1 MPQIGL
7 VLPGGGARGAYEAG
21 ALSVLIPAL
30 EARGERVE
38 IVCGTSVGGINAAVV
53 AAVASQPAARQA
65 QTFLDHWRSVRK
77 SSVISPV
84 IGVGTGLGLLR
95 LAGEVLELPGMRAAS
110 LLDPSPLARSLE
122 GWIDWDAL
130 HANVAGGVMQ
140 AVCVVAT
147 SLERGLP
154 VGFVESAAQP
164 PRSDREIHYVHTRL
178 EGQHVRASAAIPL
191 LFPPVEVTAPLGAS
205 GHYVD
210 GATRLNAP
218 IAPALALGADRV
230 IVVGYE
236 PLAAE
241 RPPAVRGGLPRLADV
256 AANALDG
263 LLLDQVAHDVRR
275 MLTVNAFFAESATTG
290 TSRAARA
297 YREAHGRPPYRRI
310 SYALVAPSRRGR
322 DRRAGRGG
330 LPGPLRRPARAA
342 LAGLRAAR
350 PPAGRRPRALAR
362 RTALVH
368 PLRRGLHRAPAAGRP
383 RRRQALAGR
392 SPRLLVGGRGRGRLR
407 DRRRLLGHDRARRVP
422 RAQAALGPRSTETPE
437 WPGLPSDGSSERS
450 K

>member
-1 MPQIGL
+1 VAQIGL

-21 ALSVLIPAL
+21 ALSVLLPAL

-38 IVCGTSVGGINAAVV
+38 IVCGTSVGSINAAVV
-53 AAVASQPAARQA
+53 AAVAARPAGEQA
-65 QTFLDHWRSVRK
+65 QCFLDHWRSVRK
-77 SSVISPV
+77 GDVISPV
-84 IGVGTGLGLLR
+84 IGIGTGLGLLR

-110 LLDPSPLARSLE
+110 LLDPSPLARSLD

-130 HANVAGGVMQ
+130 HANVAGRLVH

-147 SLERGLP
+147 SLDRGLP
-154 VGFVESAAQP
+154 VGFVESAELP

-178 EGQHVRASAAIPL
+178 EGQHVRASAAIPM
-191 LFPPVEVTAPLGAS
+191 LFPPVEVTAPLGAT

-218 IAPALALGADRV
+218 IAPALALGAERV

-241 RPPAVRGGLPRLADV
+241 RAAPKAGSPRLADV

-275 MLTVNAFFAESATTG
+275 LLAVNAFFAEHPTTG

-297 YREAHGRPPYRRI
+297 YREANGRPPYRKI
-310 SYALVAPSRRGR
+310 SYALVAPSRRGELGALAEEVFQQR
-322 DRRAGRGG
+322 YGG
-330 LPGPLRRPARAA
+330 LR
-342 LAGLRAAR
+342 GLRS
-350 PPAGRRPRALAR
+350 PDFAL
-362 RTALVH
+362 
-368 PLRRGLHRAPAAGRP
+368 
-383 RRRQALAGR
+383 LA
-392 SPRLLVGGRGRGRLR
+392 
-407 DRRRLLGHDRARRVP
+407 RLLGGG
-422 RAQAALGPRSTETPE
+422 RAQSRGELLSFVLFDEVFIERLLQAGRADAERWLAAH
-437 WPGLPSDGSSERS
+437 PGFWSSDAAAVGFEAPDVSSEAIALDEFRALRRR
-450 K
+450 

>member
-1 MPQIGL
+1 MPKIGL

-30 EARGERVE
+30 EARGERIE

-53 AAVASQPAARQA
+53 AAVAARPAGEQA
-65 QTFLDHWRSVRK
+65 SIFLERWRSVRK
-77 SSVISPV
+77 SNVISPV
-84 IGVGTGLGLLR
+84 IGVGTALGLLR
-95 LAGEVLELPGMRAAS
+95 LAGEVLELPGLRAAS

-122 GWIDWDAL
+122 HWIDWDAL
-130 HANVAGGVMQ
+130 HANVAGRLMH

-147 SLERGLP
+147 SLDRGLP
-154 VGFVESAAQP
+154 VGFVESAEQP
-164 PRSDREIHYVHTRL
+164 PRSDREIDYVHTRL
-178 EGQHVRASAAIPL
+178 EGQHVRASAAIPM
-191 LFPPVEVTAPLGAS
+191 LFPPVEITAPLGAT

-236 PLAAE
+236 PLAPAE
-241 RPPAVRGGLPRLADV
+241 RPKRTGLPRLADV

-275 MLTVNAFFAESATTG
+275 MLAVNSFFAEHPTTG

-310 SYALVAPSRRGR
+310 SYALVAPSRRGEIGALAER
-322 DRRAGRGG
+322 VFQQRYGG
-330 LPGPLRRPARAA
+330 LR
-342 LAGLRAAR
+342 GLRS
-350 PPAGRRPRALAR
+350 PDFALMA
-362 RTALVH
+362 
-368 PLRRGLHRAPAAGRP
+368 
-383 RRRQALAGR
+383 
-392 SPRLLVGGRGRGRLR
+392 
-407 DRRRLLGHDRARRVP
+407 RLLGG
-422 RAQAALGPRSTETPE
+422 AQAQSRGELLSFVLFDEVFIEHLLEAGRADAERWLADHPGFWSADAAAAGFESADVSAEAIALDEFRA
-437 WPGLPSDGSSERS
+437 LRRR
-450 K
+450 

>member
-1 MPQIGL
+1 MRTRAGARTFVAVAKIGL

-30 EARGERVE
+30 HARGERVE

-53 AAVASQPAARQA
+53 AAVAAKPAAEQA
-65 QTFLDHWRSVRK
+65 QTFLEHWRSVRK
-77 SSVISPV
+77 SNVISRV
-84 IGVGTGLGLLR
+84 IGIGTGLGLLR
-95 LAGEVLELPGMRAAS
+95 LAGEILELPGMRAAS

-130 HANVAGGVMQ
+130 HANVAGGLMD

-154 VGFVESAAQP
+154 VGFVESAATP

-178 EGQHVRASAAIPL
+178 EAQHVRASAAIPL
-191 LFPPVEVTAPLGAS
+191 VFPPVEITAPLGAT

-218 IAPALALGADRV
+218 IAPALALGAERI

-236 PLAAE
+236 PLAAD
-241 RPPAVRGGLPRLADV
+241 RPPATRTGLPRLADV

-275 MLTVNAFFAESATTG
+275 MLAVNAFFAESATTG

-297 YREAHGRPPYRRI
+297 YREAHGRPPYRQI
-310 SYALVAPSRRGR
+310 SYALVAPSQRGELGALAEEVFR
-322 DRRAGRGG
+322 ERYGG
-330 LPGPLRRPARAA
+330 LR
-342 LAGLRAAR
+342 GLRS
-350 PPAGRRPRALAR
+350 PDFAL
-362 RTALVH
+362 
-368 PLRRGLHRAPAAGRP
+368 
-383 RRRQALAGR
+383 LA
-392 SPRLLVGGRGRGRLR
+392 
-407 DRRRLLGHDRARRVP
+407 RLLGGG
-422 RAQAALGPRSTETPE
+422 RAQSRGELLSFVLFDEVFIERLLQAGRADAQSWLTAHPGFWSADAAAAGFETT
-437 WPGLPSDGSSERS
+437 GVSSDTIALDEFRALRRR
-450 K
+450 

>member
-1 MPQIGL
+1 MVAVAQIGL

-21 ALSVLIPAL
+21 ALSVLLPAL

-53 AAVASQPAARQA
+53 AAVAARPAEEQA
-65 QTFLDHWRSVRK
+65 AVFLEHWRSVRK

-84 IGVGTGLGLLR
+84 IGIGTGLGLLR

-130 HANVAGGVMQ
+130 HANVAGRLIH

-147 SLERGLP
+147 SLERGMP
-154 VGFVESAAQP
+154 VGFVESGDKP

-191 LFPPVEVTAPLGAS
+191 LFPPVEVTAPLGAA

-218 IAPALALGADRV
+218 IAPALALGAERV

-241 RPPAVRGGLPRLADV
+241 RTPAVNGGLPRLADV

-275 MLTVNAFFAESATTG
+275 MLTVNSFFAEHATTG

-297 YREAHGRPPYRRI
+297 YRESRGRPPYRRI
-310 SYALVAPSRRGR
+310 SYALVAPSRRGEIGALAEAIFQER
-322 DRRAGRGG
+322 YGG
-330 LPGPLRRPARAA
+330 LR
-342 LAGLRAAR
+342 GLRS
-350 PPAGRRPRALAR
+350 PDFAL
-362 RTALVH
+362 
-368 PLRRGLHRAPAAGRP
+368 
-383 RRRQALAGR
+383 LA
-392 SPRLLVGGRGRGRLR
+392 
-407 DRRRLLGHDRARRVP
+407 RLLGGG
-422 RAQAALGPRSTETPE
+422 RAQSRGELLSFVLFDEVFIERLLQAGRADAERWLADHPAFWSSDAAAVGFETADVPADTIALDE
-437 WPGLPSDGSSERS
+437 FRALKRR
-450 K
+450 

>member
-21 ALSVLIPAL
+21 ALSVLLPAL

-38 IVCGTSVGGINAAVV
+38 IVCGTSVGSINAAVV
-53 AAVASQPAARQA
+53 AAVAAKPAGEQA

-77 SSVISPV
+77 GNVISPV
-84 IGVGTGLGLLR
+84 IGIGTGLGLLR
-95 LAGEVLELPGMRAAS
+95 LAGEVLELPGMRATS

-130 HANVAGGVMQ
+130 HANVAGRLVH

-147 SLERGLP
+147 SLDRGLP
-154 VGFVESAAQP
+154 VGFVESAELP

-191 LFPPVEVTAPLGAS
+191 LFPPVEVTAPLGAT

-218 IAPALALGADRV
+218 IAPALALGAERV

-241 RPPAVRGGLPRLADV
+241 RPPAKAGLPRLADV

-275 MLTVNAFFAESATTG
+275 MLAVNAFFAEHPTTG

-297 YREAHGRPPYRRI
+297 YREANGRPPYRKI
-310 SYALVAPSRRGR
+310 SYALVAPSRRGEIGALAER
-322 DRRAGRGG
+322 VFQERYGG
-330 LPGPLRRPARAA
+330 LR
-342 LAGLRAAR
+342 GLRS
-350 PPAGRRPRALAR
+350 PDFAL
-362 RTALVH
+362 
-368 PLRRGLHRAPAAGRP
+368 
-383 RRRQALAGR
+383 LA
-392 SPRLLVGGRGRGRLR
+392 
-407 DRRRLLGHDRARRVP
+407 RLLGGG
-422 RAQAALGPRSTETPE
+422 RAQSRGELLSFVLFDEVFIEHLLQAGRADAERWLDDHPGFWSSDAAAVGFEAPDVSAEAIALDEFRA
-437 WPGLPSDGSSERS
+437 LRRR
-450 K
+450 

>member
-1 MPQIGL
+1 VPQIGL

-30 EARGERVE
+30 EARGERIE

-53 AAVASQPAARQA
+53 AAVAAQPAAVQA
-65 QTFLDHWRSVRK
+65 ETFLEHWRSVRK

-84 IGVGTGLGLLR
+84 IGIGTGLGLLR

-110 LLDPSPLARSLE
+110 LLDSSPLARSLE

-130 HANVAGGVMQ
+130 HANVGGRLIH
-140 AVCVVAT
+140 AICVVAT

-154 VGFVESAAQP
+154 VGFVESAAPP
-164 PRSDREIHYVHTRL
+164 PRSDREIHYEHTRL

-191 LFPPVEVTAPLGAS
+191 LFPPVEITAPLGAT

-218 IAPALALGADRV
+218 IAPALALGAERV

-236 PLAAE
+236 PLAGEQRA
-241 RPPAVRGGLPRLADV
+241 PAAKGVPRLADV

-275 MLTVNAFFAESATTG
+275 MLAVNAFFAESHTTG

-310 SYALVAPSRRGR
+310 SYALVAPSRRGEIGALAEAVFQER
-322 DRRAGRGG
+322 YGG
-330 LPGPLRRPARAA
+330 LR
-342 LAGLRAAR
+342 GLRS
-350 PPAGRRPRALAR
+350 PDFAL
-362 RTALVH
+362 
-368 PLRRGLHRAPAAGRP
+368 
-383 RRRQALAGR
+383 LA
-392 SPRLLVGGRGRGRLR
+392 
-407 DRRRLLGHDRARRVP
+407 RLLGGGRAQSRGELLSFVLFDEVFIERLLQAGRADARRWLEAHPGFWSSDAAAAGFDAAGESAETVALDEF
-422 RAQAALGPRSTETPE
+422 RALR
-437 WPGLPSDGSSERS
+437 RR
-450 K
+450 